1 MATSRMPFGNRVP
14 GVLFTE
20 TSILPVVGGQ
30 RDTITCIIGTAKSGP
45 VDPTIIT
52 SVEDLEVIFGN
63 TLVDNYGIKAAQYI
77 LPNTVMYVR
86 VVSKGARVC
95 FKDNAIDVFIA
106 KEGGTLL
113 QGAEVSVTVEDDII
127 DVALVQDEEVL
138 ETVRCSMNPLDG
150 EFIHKVF
157 NDYSSYLRLGVS
169 EDYEFTSKVFNGV
182 GGSTGAKC
190 AEGTADN
197 MKVSSKYPDARLN
210 GLKVNLGINVKG
222 KPYLTLTQGINIIEE
237 IPYSSEI
244 ESMDEFRERVNSSSN
259 YIMLNELTSLVA
271 TTVTLEGG
279 DAGIGSLENQD
290 YIDAINRIADPA
302 VFRIDQL
309 IIPGVTESQIQSHAM
324 KVCESRGDTLFI
336 ADTPL
341 GLKAGAARDFVNA
354 KGRFASRNALNS
366 SFVAVYSPWVKVN
379 DGNIVYYPPS
389 IIIANQMADND
400 KAHHVWDACAGIKR
414 ATLPG
419 VAGLEYN
426 PSKNDMD
433 ILYNDGFINPIVNIT
448 GKGFVVWGNKTTKIP
463 VYKSAPE
470 PICSANVRRLLNY
483 LRKVI
488 YDVTLPLVFEAN
500 DAVTW
505 ASMNNAVKP
514 ILDAIVDSR
523 GIDAYK
529 FVCDETT
536 NTAANI
542 DQLLL
547 TASLSIRPT
556 RAAEYIDVNLKVYP
570 YTVEFEGGDN

>member
-1 MATSRMPFGNRVP
+1 
-14 GVLFTE
+14 
-20 TSILPVVGGQ
+20 
-30 RDTITCIIGTAKSGP
+30 
-45 VDPTIIT
+45 
-52 SVEDLEVIFGN
+52 
-63 TLVDNYGIKAAQYI
+63 
-77 LPNTVMYVR
+77 
-86 VVSKGARVC
+86 
-95 FKDNAIDVFIA
+95 
-106 KEGGTLL
+106 
-113 QGAEVSVTVEDDII
+113 
-127 DVALVQDEEVL
+127 
-138 ETVRCSMNPLDG
+138 
-150 EFIHKVF
+150 
-157 NDYSSYLRLGVS
+157 
-169 EDYEFTSKVFNGV
+169 
-182 GGSTGAKC
+182 
-190 AEGTADN
+190 
-197 MKVSSKYPDARLN
+197 
-210 GLKVNLGINVKG
+210 
-222 KPYLTLTQGINIIEE
+222 
-237 IPYSSEI
+237 
-244 ESMDEFRERVNSSSN
+244 
-259 YIMLNELTSLVA
+259 
-271 TTVTLEGG
+271 
-279 DAGIGSLENQD
+279 
-290 YIDAINRIADPA
+290 
-302 VFRIDQL
+302 
-309 IIPGVTESQIQSHAM
+309 M

>member
-1 MATSRMPFGNRVP
+1 MANSRMPFGNRVP

-45 VDPTIIT
+45 VDPQIVNTL
-52 SVEDLEVIFGN
+52 EDLEVIFGN
-63 TLVDNYGIKAAQYI
+63 ALVDSYGIKAANYI

-86 VVSKGARVC
+86 VVSKGARVR
-95 FKDNAIDVFIA
+95 FQDDAIDVFIA
-106 KEGGTLL
+106 KEGGVLL
-113 QGAEVSVTVEDDII
+113 QGAEVSVTVEGDII
-127 DVALVQDEEVL
+127 DVALVQDDVIL
-138 ETVRCSMNPLDG
+138 ETVRCSMNPLDA

-157 NDYSSYLRLGVS
+157 DNYSSYLKLGVS
-169 EDYEFTSKVFNGV
+169 EDYEFVNKVFNGI
-182 GGSTGAKC
+182 GGTNGARC
-190 AEGTADN
+190 AEGVADN
-197 MKVSSKYPDARLN
+197 LKVSSKYPDARLN
-210 GLKVNLGINVKG
+210 GAKFSIGINVKG
-222 KPYLTLTQGINIIEE
+222 KPYATLMIGNAIVEE

-244 ESMDEFRERVNSSSN
+244 ESMQEFKERVSSTSAYVN
-259 YIMLNELTSLVA
+259 LDELTSLVA

-279 DAGIGSLENQD
+279 DAGISNVEAQD
-290 YIDAINRIADPA
+290 YIDAINKIADPA

-309 IIPGVTESQIQSHAM
+309 IVPGITDSAVQVHAM
-324 KVCESRGDTLFI
+324 RVCENRGDTLYI

-341 GLKAGAARDFVNA
+341 GLKAGAVRDFVNA
-354 KGRFASRNALNS
+354 KGRFSARNALNS
-366 SFVAVYSPWVKVN
+366 SFVACYSPWVKIN
-379 DGNIVYYPPS
+379 DGNVVYYPPS
-389 IIIANQMADND
+389 IVIARQMAEND
-400 KAHHVWDACAGIKR
+400 KAHHVWDACAGINR
-414 ATLPG
+414 GTLSG
-419 VAGLEYN
+419 IIGLEYN

-433 ILYNDGFINPIVNIT
+433 ILYNDGLINPIVNIT
-448 GKGFVVWGNKTTKIP
+448 GKGFVVWGNKTSKIP
-463 VYKSAPE
+463 VYANAPE

-570 YTVEFEGGDN
+570 YTVEFEGGEQ

>member
-14 GVLFTE
+14 GILFTE

-45 VDPTIIT
+45 VDPTIVT
-52 SVEDLEVIFGN
+52 SIEDLEVIFGSN
-63 TLVDNYGIKAAQYI
+63 LVDNYGIRAAQYV

-106 KEGGTLL
+106 KEGGVLL
-113 QGAEVSVTVEDDII
+113 QGAEVSVTVENDII
-127 DVALVQDEEVL
+127 DVALVKDDEIL
-138 ETVRCSMNPLDG
+138 ETVRCSSNPLDG

-157 NDYSSYLRLGVS
+157 DNYSSYLRLGVS

-182 GGSTGAKC
+182 GGSEGAKC
-190 AEGTADN
+190 AEGIADN

-210 GLKVNLGINVKG
+210 GVKVNLGINVKG
-222 KPYLTLTQGINIIEE
+222 KPYITLTQGKQVIEE

-244 ESMDEFRERVNSSSN
+244 ESMNEFKERVNSSSV
-259 YIMLNELTSLVA
+259 YINLDELTSIVA

-279 DAGIGSLENQD
+279 NAGISNLENQD

-309 IIPGVTESQIQSHAM
+309 LIPGVTESQVQTHAM
-324 KVCESRGDTLFI
+324 RVCENRGDTLFL

-341 GLKAGAARDFVNA
+341 GLKAGAARDFINA
-354 KGRFASRNALNS
+354 KGRFSSRNALNS
-366 SFVAVYSPWVKVN
+366 SFVATYSPWVKIN

-389 IIIANQMADND
+389 IIIAKQMADND
-400 KAHHVWDACAGIKR
+400 KTFHVWDACAGIKR
-414 ATLPG
+414 ATLG
-419 VAGLEYN
+419 GIAGLEYN

-433 ILYNDGFINPIVNIT
+433 ILYNDGLINPIVNIT

-463 VYKSAPE
+463 VYKVAPE

-483 LRKVI
+483 LRKAI

-514 ILDAIVDSR
+514 ILDAVQDSR
-523 GIDAYK
+523 GIDAYQ
-529 FVCDETT
+529 FICDETT

-547 TASLSIRPT
+547 TAILKIRPT
-556 RAAEYIDVNLKVYP
+556 RAAEYIDVHFKVYP
-570 YTVEFEGGDN
+570 YTVEFDGGEN